1 MKPYKHADDQS
12 LKVNL
17 LRGERGTLKAEHSV
31 YNKHFT
37 SSSEPGPGA
46 GLTALF
52 SSGATDMIEGALQ
65 WRLWYLMGSGE
76 MRRRYARSRLG
87 QIWIILT
94 SAITTSTIGLVWSYL
109 WSQPVREILPYIAV
123 GLVVWQ
129 FISAILIES
138 TTLLPTNIRYFHNQH
153 MPAST
158 IVFALA
164 FRHTATFFMNLIFPL
179 ILSLGLGLR
188 PSSSAFFAIPGVLLT
203 LVWCLWMSL
212 MLSILCTRYRDI
224 IQVVNNLVQVAIFLT
239 PVLWMPEL
247 LSTRSQD
254 LVPWNPFAVF
264 VAIVR
269 DPLLG
274 RDVSWAYWESA
285 IIFSLGGFCAS
296 LPLLG
301 RGRRHIVYW
310 I

>member
-1 MKPYKHADDQS
+1 
-12 LKVNL
+12 V
-17 LRGERGTLKAEHSV
+17 GEAEYSV
-31 YNKHFT
+31 DNKHFT
-37 SSSEPGPGA
+37 SSSEPGSRL
-46 GLTALF
+46 GLIALF
-52 SSGATDMIEGALQ
+52 SSGTTDMIEGALQ
-65 WRLWYLMGSGE
+65 WRLWYLIGSGE

-87 QIWIILT
+87 QLWIILT
-94 SAITTSTIGLVWSYL
+94 SAIAVSTIGLVWSYL
-109 WSQPVREILPYIAV
+109 WAQPVREILPYIAV

-129 FISAILIES
+129 LISAILIES
-138 TTLLPTNIRYFHNQH
+138 TTLLPANIRYFHNQY
-153 MPAST
+153 MPTST

-164 FRHTATFFMNLIFPL
+164 FRHSATFFMNLIFPL
-179 ILSLGLGLR
+179 ILSLSLGLR
-188 PSSSAFFAIPGVLLT
+188 PSSSALFAIPGVLLT
-203 LVWCLWMSL
+203 LIWCLWTSL

-247 LSTRSQD
+247 LSTRAQD
-254 LVPWNPFAVF
+254 LLPWNPFAVF

-274 RDVSWAYWESA
+274 RDVSWTYWVSA
-285 IIFSLGGFCAS
+285 VIFSLGGFCAS

>member
-1 MKPYKHADDQS
+1 VEISDPEGGY
-12 LKVNL
+12 
-17 LRGERGTLKAEHSV
+17 SV
-31 YNKHFT
+31 DSKLFT
-37 SSSEPGPGA
+37 SSSEPGSRL

-52 SSGATDMIEGALQ
+52 SSGATDMIEGAQQ
-65 WRLWYLMGSGE
+65 WRLWYLIGSSE

-87 QIWIILT
+87 QLWIIL
-94 SAITTSTIGLVWSYL
+94 SSTIAVSSIGLVWSYL
-109 WSQPVREILPYIAV
+109 WAQPVREILPYIAV

-138 TTLLPTNIRYFHNQH
+138 TTLLPANIRYFHNQYL
-153 MPAST
+153 PTST

-164 FRHTATFFMNLIFPL
+164 FRHSATFLLNLIFPL
-179 ILSLGLGLR
+179 LLSLALGLR
-188 PSSSAFFAIPGVLLT
+188 PSSSAFFAIPGVVLT
-203 LVWCLWMSL
+203 LIWCLWMSS

-254 LVPWNPFAVF
+254 LLPWNPFAVF

-274 RDVSWAYWESA
+274 RHVSGAYWLSA
-285 IIFSLGGFCAS
+285 VIFSLGGFCAS

>member
-1 MKPYKHADDQS
+1 VEISDPEGGY
-12 LKVNL
+12 
-17 LRGERGTLKAEHSV
+17 SV
-31 YNKHFT
+31 DSKLFT
-37 SSSEPGPGA
+37 SSSEPGSRL

-52 SSGATDMIEGALQ
+52 SSGATDMMEGAQQ
-65 WRLWYLMGSGE
+65 WRLWYLIGSSE

-87 QIWIILT
+87 QLWIIL
-94 SAITTSTIGLVWSYL
+94 SSTIAVSSIGLVWSYL
-109 WSQPVREILPYIAV
+109 WAQPVREILPYIAV

-138 TTLLPTNIRYFHNQH
+138 TTLLPANIRYFHNQYL
-153 MPAST
+153 PTST

-164 FRHTATFFMNLIFPL
+164 FRHSATFLLNLIFPL
-179 ILSLGLGLR
+179 LLSLALGLR
-188 PSSSAFFAIPGVLLT
+188 PSSSAFFAIPGVVLT
-203 LVWCLWMSL
+203 LIWCLWMSS

-254 LVPWNPFAVF
+254 LLPWNPFAVF

-274 RDVSWAYWESA
+274 RHVSGAYWLCA
-285 IIFSLGGFCAS
+285 VIFSLGGFCAS

>member
-1 MKPYKHADDQS
+1 
-12 LKVNL
+12 
-17 LRGERGTLKAEHSV
+17 V
-31 YNKHFT
+31 YRQVFPL
-37 SSSEPGPGA
+37 SSEA
-46 GLTALF
+46 GSPTGLRALSKSGTADLV
-52 SSGATDMIEGALQ
+52 EGVRQ

-87 QIWIILT
+87 QIWIVLT
-94 SAITTSTIGLVWSYL
+94 SAIAISTIGVVWSYL
-109 WSQPVREILPYIAV
+109 WSQPVGETLPYVAV

-129 FISAILIES
+129 LIAAVLTEA
-138 TTLLPTNIRYFHNQH
+138 TTLLPANSRYFHNQC
-153 MPAST
+153 MPVST

-164 FRHTATFFMNLIFPL
+164 FRHTATFFMSLIFPL
-179 ILSLGLGLR
+179 ILAAGLGLR
-188 PSSSAFFAIPGVLLT
+188 PSSSAFLAIPGVLLT

-212 MLSILCTRYRDI
+212 LLSILCARYRDI
-224 IQVVNNLVQVAIFLT
+224 IQVVNNAIQVAIFIT

-247 LSTRSQD
+247 LPASVRD
-254 LVPWNPFAVF
+254 LLPWNPFAVF

-274 RDVSWAYWESA
+274 RDVSWAYWGSA
-285 IIFSLGGFCAS
+285 ALFSLGGFLAS

>member
-1 MKPYKHADDQS
+1 
-12 LKVNL
+12 
-17 LRGERGTLKAEHSV
+17 V
-31 YNKHFT
+31 YNKHFA
-37 SSSEPGPGA
+37 SSSEPGSRA
-46 GLTALF
+46 GLMALF
-52 SSGATDMIEGALQ
+52 SSGATDLVEGALQ
-65 WRLWYLMGSGE
+65 WRLWYLIGSSE
-76 MRRRYARSRLG
+76 MRRRYARSKLG

-109 WSQPVREILPYIAV
+109 WAQPVREILPYIAV

-129 FISAILIES
+129 LISAILIES
-138 TTLLPTNIRYFHNQH
+138 TTLLPSNIRYFHNQY
-153 MPAST
+153 MPIST
-158 IVFALA
+158 IIFALA

-179 ILSLGLGLR
+179 FLSVGLGLR

-247 LSTRSQD
+247 LSTGSQD
-254 LVPWNPFAVF
+254 LLPWNPFAVF

-285 IIFSLGGFCAS
+285 VIFSLGGFCAS

>member
-1 MKPYKHADDQS
+1 
-12 LKVNL
+12 
-17 LRGERGTLKAEHSV
+17 V
-31 YNKHFT
+31 YNKHFF
-37 SSSEPGPGA
+37 SSSEPGSRA
-46 GLTALF
+46 GLIALF

-65 WRLWYLMGSGE
+65 WRLWYLMGSSE
-76 MRRRYARSRLG
+76 MRRRYTRSRLG

-94 SAITTSTIGLVWSYL
+94 SAITVSTIGLVWSYL
-109 WSQPVREILPYIAV
+109 WAQPVRETLPYIAV

-129 FISAILIES
+129 LISAILIES
-138 TTLLPTNIRYFHNQH
+138 TTLLPANIRYFHNQY
-153 MPAST
+153 MPTST
-158 IVFALA
+158 VVFALA
-164 FRHTATFFMNLIFPL
+164 FRHVVTFFMNLIFPL
-179 ILSLGLGLR
+179 FLSLGLGLR
-188 PSSSAFFAIPGVLLT
+188 PSSAAFFAIPGVLLT
-203 LVWCLWMSL
+203 LIWCLWMSL

-224 IQVVNNLVQVAIFLT
+224 IQVVSNLIQVAIFLT

-247 LSTRSQD
+247 LSTRAQD
-254 LVPWNPFAVF
+254 LLPWNPFAVF

-274 RDVSWAYWESA
+274 REISWAYWVSA
-285 IIFSLGGFCAS
+285 VIFSLGGFCAS

>member
-1 MKPYKHADDQS
+1 MHGH
-12 LKVNL
+12 V
-17 LRGERGTLKAEHSV
+17 GEAEYSV

-37 SSSEPGPGA
+37 SSSEPGSRL
-46 GLTALF
+46 GLIALF

-65 WRLWYLMGSGE
+65 WRLWYLIGSGE

-87 QIWIILT
+87 QLWIILT
-94 SAITTSTIGLVWSYL
+94 SAIAVSTIGLVWSYL
-109 WSQPVREILPYIAV
+109 WAQPVREILPYIAV

-129 FISAILIES
+129 LISAILIES
-138 TTLLPTNIRYFHNQH
+138 TTLLPANIRYFHNQY
-153 MPAST
+153 MPTST

-164 FRHTATFFMNLIFPL
+164 FRHSATFFMNLIFPL
-179 ILSLGLGLR
+179 ILSLSLGLR
-188 PSSSAFFAIPGVLLT
+188 PSSSALFAIPGVLLT
-203 LVWCLWMSL
+203 LIWCLWTSL
-212 MLSILCTRYRDI
+212 MLSILCARYRDI

-247 LSTRSQD
+247 LSTRAQD
-254 LVPWNPFAVF
+254 LLPWNPFAVF

-274 RDVSWAYWESA
+274 RDVSWAYWVSA
-285 IIFSLGGFCAS
+285 VIFSLGGFCAS
-296 LPLLG
+296 LPFLG

>member
-1 MKPYKHADDQS
+1 VDSK
-12 LKVNL
+12 L
-17 LRGERGTLKAEHSV
+17 
-31 YNKHFT
+31 FT
-37 SSSEPGPGA
+37 SSSEPGSRL

-52 SSGATDMIEGALQ
+52 RSGATDMIEGAQQ
-65 WRLWYLMGSGE
+65 WRLWYLIGSSE

-87 QIWIILT
+87 QLWIIL
-94 SAITTSTIGLVWSYL
+94 SSTIAVSSIGLVWSYL
-109 WSQPVREILPYIAV
+109 WAQPVREILPYIAV

-138 TTLLPTNIRYFHNQH
+138 TTLLPANIRYFHNQYL
-153 MPAST
+153 PTST

-164 FRHTATFFMNLIFPL
+164 FRHSATFLLNLIFPL
-179 ILSLGLGLR
+179 LLSLALGLR
-188 PSSSAFFAIPGVLLT
+188 PSSSAFFAIPGVVLT
-203 LVWCLWMSL
+203 LIWCLWTSS

-254 LVPWNPFAVF
+254 LLPWNPFAVF

-274 RDVSWAYWESA
+274 RHVSAAYWLSA
-285 IIFSLGGFCAS
+285 VIFSLGGFCAS